1 MRQCVKEICVPQIF
15 ADLLDCARR
24 MGCVTSRELSSA
36 SAQLEQ
42 AEATAADWQSEGR
55 DGLANDSEDD
65 IEPMSLALLQ
75 EEVVAYQR
83 AISRLSEMCRLQP
96 A

>member
-1 MRQCVKEICVPQIF
+1 MPQIF
-15 ADLLDCARR
+15 AELLDHARR
-24 MGCVTSRELSSA
+24 MGCVTSRELSPA

-55 DGLANDSEDD
+55 EVLASDSKDG
-65 IEPMSLALLQ
+65 EPMSLALLQ